1 MGVYFKIYSYFKN
14 MSQEFRL
21 RNINETID
29 YFPEEVEKHKLMNKK
44 HKKVCTT
51 LSYIEHI

>member
-1 MGVYFKIYSYFKN
+1 